1 MSEPVQFKKRRRV
14 NNNPRTS
21 TVTVATEDIINEETD
36 AIEDTRILQEERKR
50 RLGGLKRSTVA
61 DEHSSL
67 TNTSNAS
74 SSSASTVNAAQ
85 ELANLVTKE
94 GAFTSA
100 FERQTDAPDQ
110 ASKIEKLMDQY
121 VNEQLAAEKRK
132 WHEQALASAQAKRGA
147 VDDVAKSTVALDNN
161 NSSNSATQDKV
172 AHRGTI
178 EAELYALL
186 PSASSGATVVAGAWA
201 AGIEEVELPLDY
213 KMRNIDETAKATHE
227 LAMRRQRQQPAVDN
241 NDRVPKNF
249 SSYSASFSKYHA
261 NANNSV
267 LLQGTEQRR
276 TEEQQQQQQ
285 QQPQQPRQEQP
296 RQATDFKAMSKFKS
310 HQYRK

>member
-1 MSEPVQFKKRRRV
+1 MSGSDATAVQFKKRRRV
-14 NNNPRTS
+14 NNNPRAS
-21 TVTVATEDIINEETD
+21 TIKTEDQVAGVDNEEID

-61 DEHSSL
+61 DASS
-67 TNTSNAS
+67 SVANAS
-74 SSSASTVNAAQ
+74 SASSTSTVNAAQ
-85 ELANLVTKE
+85 DLANLVTKE

-147 VDDVAKSTVALDNN
+147 VDDVAKSSVALAD
-161 NSSNSATQDKV
+161 SGTATQDKV

-186 PSASSGATVVAGAWA
+186 PSAASGASVVAGAWA

-213 KMRNIDETAKATHE
+213 KIRNIDETAKATHE
-227 LAMRRQRQQPAVDN
+227 LELRRQRQQPVDN
-241 NDRVPKNF
+241 KDRVPKNF

-267 LLQGTEQRR
+267 LLQTAEQRR
-276 TEEQQQQQQ
+276 AEEQTQPQQGQQQQQQ
-285 QQPQQPRQEQP
+285 QHHAQT
-296 RQATDFKAMSKFKS
+296 RQATDFKAMS
-310 HQYRK
+310 